1 MTKIVALTN
10 EKGGVGKTTLSTH
23 IAAGLARRGQRVLI
37 LDTDSQDANA
47 TFFCGLPAYA
57 GFYDLMVREADWR
70 TVIRGV
76 PSSYYLQSAD
86 NDGLPPGT
94 ISICGSNLETRNIP
108 LLVDD
113 AYLLADRLRELD
125 GAFDWIVIDTSPT
138 PGLLATAINIAA
150 DYIIYPTELEVPSVA
165 GLKASMIHR
174 TRVSRMS
181 GVEVGGIAPT
191 MARMNTWEHQDIFAH
206 LRKEFGELVWE
217 PISQSIVWAEASGA
231 RKSVYAYDPVHPA
244 VENLDM
250 VVTSVRK
257 LA

>member
-1 MTKIVALTN
+1 MTKIIALTN
-10 EKGGVGKTTLSTH
+10 EKGGVGKTTLATH
-23 IAAGLARRGQRVLI
+23 IAAGLARRQQRVLI
-37 LDTDSQDANA
+37 VDTDSQDANA
-47 TFFCGLPAYA
+47 TFFCGLPAYS

-70 TVIRGV
+70 AVIRPV
-76 PSSYYLQSAD
+76 PSSYYL
-86 NDGLPPGT
+86 PGT
-94 ISICGSNLETRNIP
+94 DAFPPTAISICGSNLETRHIP

-113 AYLLADRLRELD
+113 AYLLADRLRELK

-165 GLKASMIHR
+165 GLKASMVHR
-174 TRVSRMS
+174 TRVKRMS

-191 MARMNTWEHQDIFAH
+191 MARMNTWEHQDIFEH
-206 LRKEFGELVWE
+206 LRREFGELVWE

-231 RKSVYAYDPVHPA
+231 RTSVYAYDPTHPA
-244 VENLDM
+244 VENLDT
-250 VVTSVRK
+250 VVESVRK